1 MVTLRPAPQ
10 DIRAWLA
17 DVPDPEIP
25 VLSVIDL
32 GIIRDIFW
40 EDDRLVVMVAPTY
53 SGCPAT
59 RVIHEDIRA
68 ALIARG
74 IATPDIRTTLSPPWS
89 STWISA
95 EGRARLTAYGI
106 APPRA
111 EGRPAACP
119 HCGDPAVELISQFGS
134 TPCKSAWRC
143 ITCREPFDYFKCI

>member
-119 HCGDPAVELISQFGS
+119 HCGEKMTVRKSVKGKSSGKIFWVCQAFPR
-134 TPCKSAWRC
+134 CKGVIRV
-143 ITCREPFDYFKCI
+143 